1 MTDGARAIVSSQTS
15 QPLLNRTVGEQL
27 RLQAATFADRPAL
40 TWAADEDSGELETL
54 SFDELLRAAEAAAA
68 DIARHADPGDR
79 IAVWA
84 ANGPRP
90 VILEYASALAGTVIT
105 LVNTAWTDDEVEHAL
120 RLTTP
125 RLLFAG
131 NDNRGDDLGARAAEL
146 AGRVGACAALDV
158 TTVDI
163 RPGAVSF
170 DPPRVELFDPF
181 LIQFTSGT
189 TGRAK
194 AATLSHHA
202 ALNSGYLR
210 ALSFRANER
219 DVWLNPVPM
228 HHSGGSIVVLLGQL
242 TSGGCYVSMPRFNA
256 TKQLALMRATG
267 ATRTG
272 GVPTM
277 LHDLLETPGI
287 DDALAA
293 VKSVGLG
300 GADIAPSLVER
311 IQRYGATVS
320 VAYAQSECPMI
331 TQSDPDGDATH
342 VATTVGLPVPHT
354 ELRIVGS
361 DGRVVGRGEVGEVC
375 VRSPLVMSGYWGM
388 PEATSAVFDRDGYL
402 HTGDL
407 GSIDDHDVVRI
418 QGRARDVIIRG
429 GENIYPIE
437 VEDVLMRHPAVD
449 AAAVVGAPSF
459 RWGEEVAA
467 VIKLSAP
474 EAATAPELSAHAAK
488 SLAHFKIPRHWRFV
502 TELPLTSTGKIRKVD
517 LSHLFADS
525 QDTTR

>member
-1 MTDGARAIVSSQTS
+1 VTDGARAVVPAETS

-27 RLQAATFADRPAL
+27 RVQAETFADRPAL
-40 TWAADEDSGELETL
+40 MWVGDEHSGRLETL
-54 SFDELLRAAEAAAA
+54 SFNELLWAAEAAAA
-68 DIARHADPGDR
+68 DIARYAHPGDR

-90 VILEYASALAGTVIT
+90 VILEYASALAGTVIM
-105 LVNTAWTDDEVEHAL
+105 LLNTAWTDDEVEHAL

-125 RLLFAG
+125 CLLFASH
-131 NDNRGDDLGARAAEL
+131 DNRGVDLGARGAGLARHVAGCAVREAA
-146 AGRVGACAALDV
+146 
-158 TTVDI
+158 TVDI
-163 RPGAVSF
+163 RPSAVSF
-170 DPPRVELFDPF
+170 DSPRIEPSDPF

-210 ALSFRANER
+210 ALSFQANER

-242 TSGGCYVSMPRFNA
+242 TSGGCYVAMSRFNA

-277 LHDLLETPGI
+277 LYGLLETTGI
-287 DDALAA
+287 DDALAT

-311 IQRYGATVS
+311 IQRHGATVS

-331 TQSDPDGDATH
+331 TQSDPTGDATH

-354 ELRIVGS
+354 ELRIVGG
-361 DGRVVGRGEVGEVC
+361 DGCVVGRGEVGEVC

-388 PEATSAVFDRDGYL
+388 PEATTAAFDREGFL

-407 GSIDDHDVVRI
+407 GSIDDHGVVRVH
-418 QGRARDVIIRG
+418 GRAREVIIRG

-449 AAAVVGAPSF
+449 AVAVVGAPSA

-467 VIKLSAP
+467 VVKLSAP
-474 EAATAPELSAHAAK
+474 GAATALELGTHAAK
-488 SLAHFKIPRHWRFV
+488 SLAHFKIPCHWRFV
-502 TELPLTSTGKIRKVD
+502 TELPLTSTGKIRKID
-517 LSHLFADS
+517 LTHLFAEN
-525 QDTTR
+525 QDAAR